1 LILTLQTT
9 TFGAYGGIPT
19 YNRCVCRVLN
29 ELMPSGQPVLIASD
43 RTEDI
48 QPHAASLS
56 HLSFEGFAGGRA
68 AFATRAFRVGLRPGI
83 DLTLIGHINYAP
95 IGLAMKKVKPGFHYG
110 VMVHGVEVWSR
121 LPALKRRALQQADFI
136 TSVSEYTKQQ
146 VVEVNGVDPER
157 VYVLPNTIEWTGD
170 SLRSQVSSL
179 KAATKISLLSVGRL
193 EASDGY
199 KGVDHVLAALPAVI
213 KRVPELEYVVI
224 ARGDDVEKHK
234 QLAIKHGVA
243 ERVHFPGTVEPEK
256 LRDAYRNADVFI
268 MPSAGEGFGIVFLEA
283 MQYEKPVIAA
293 RSAAV
298 PEVVIDNVTGLLV
311 EYGSSEQISNAL
323 IDLCLDAE
331 KRKRLGQAG
340 YQRLQ
345 ENFTFPQ
352 FKERLTEILNRE
364 LPQGSEAAQSQAVI
378 SAPPTATPTGV
389 E

>member
-1 LILTLQTT
+1 
-9 TFGAYGGIPT
+9 
-19 YNRCVCRVLN
+19 
-29 ELMPSGQPVLIASD
+29 MPFGQPVLIASD
-43 RTEDI
+43 RAEDI
-48 QPHAASLS
+48 QPHAANLG
-56 HLSFEGFAGGRA
+56 HLAFAGFAGRRA
-68 AFATRAFRVGLRPGI
+68 AFATRAVRVGLKQET

-95 IGLAMKKVKPGFHYG
+95 IGLGLRKIKPGFRYG

-121 LPALKRRALQQADFI
+121 LPQLKRMALQQADFI

-146 VVEVNGVDPER
+146 IVEVNGVDPQR
-157 VYVLPNTIEWTGD
+157 VYVLPNTIEWAGD
-170 SLRSQVSSL
+170 SLKAQVSGL
-179 KAATKISLLSVGRL
+179 KPATKITLLSVGRL

-199 KGVDHVLAALPAVI
+199 KGVDHVIAALPEVI

-224 ARGDDVEKHK
+224 ARGDDVARHK
-234 QLAIKHGVA
+234 QLALEHGVA

-256 LRDAYRNADVFI
+256 LRDAYRNSDVFI

-298 PEVVIDNVTGLLV
+298 PEVVIDDATGVLV
-311 EYGSSEQISNAL
+311 EYGNIEQISNAL

-345 ENFTFPQ
+345 DNFTFSQ

-364 LPQGSEAAQSQAVI
+364 LPQGSEAAQPKAVI
-378 SAPPTATPTGV
+378 SAPPAATPTGV